1 MSPREL
7 KKVARRLGYV
17 IYLDPR
23 TDILRCRRLPMTAEM
38 IEADVAIH
46 GTAARARRDEV
57 LVEILRILQGVERL
71 DSLSR
76 RASARERINRTH
88 RSARLARRGRGRP
101 RAMTDTE
108 ARRAMLRLADGEC
121 DRDVAESLGVSRA
134 TLYLSLRRV
143 RGAPTRRSPPR
154 KQETSAAEPAAPRGA
169 TFNTDEEALHAYHL
183 EAHEERDALIAGL
196 DGVREGLDTA
206 IAALRGSPEI
216 TDSEFEVLR
225 EALAPVHRVL
235 DTALKKIAR
244 PPKFARCCDL
254 ALAAHSAAR
263 HADRDA
269 RKETRRR

>member
-1 MSPREL
+1 MGPREL
-7 KKVARRLGYV
+7 KKAARRLGYV

-46 GTAARARRDEV
+46 GTAARARRGEV

-71 DSLSR
+71 NSLSR

-108 ARRAMLRLADGEC
+108 ARHAMLRLADGEC

-269 RKETRRR
+269 GKGTRRL